1 MSDSDRYPSFL
12 CYFTIINEKQDR
24 TTKKAKRNINS
35 VMPNKDADKLV
46 TVSVSRN
53 KAELADC
60 V

>member
-12 CYFTIINEKQDR
+12 CYFTIINEKQNR
-24 TTKKAKRNINS
+24 TTKKAKQNS
-35 VMPNKDADKLV
+35 VEPNKDDDKLV
-46 TVSVSRN
+46 TASVSHN

>member
-12 CYFTIINEKQDR
+12 CYFTIINEKQIR
-24 TTKKAKRNINS
+24 TTKKAKQNS
-35 VMPNKDADKLV
+35 VEPNKDADKLV